1 MHLLL
6 TTSSKPMPMIS
17 SPCIADIDSIASFLR
32 QAEQKVKIL
41 DYTEASEFYLKA
53 LLLNPNDK
61 AVQARRLDVENMYT
75 MDCNRYSGI
84 AESYFND
91 GDYEKAVELYEK
103 VVEMNCFNSELAA
116 RRIGVLQAKISSPPT
131 KGFCMDV

>member
-1 MHLLL
+1 
-6 TTSSKPMPMIS
+6 MIS

-91 GDYEKAVELYEK
+91 GDYEKAVELNE
-103 VVEMNCFNSELAA
+103 
-116 RRIGVLQAKISSPPT
+116 ISLGQKKTIPASLSLPENTLIPD
-131 KGFCMDV
+131 GISR